1 MISLVLFFRKPG
13 VTTDNPEAILK
24 KTRANLKKVSVENSE
39 VSQAKRN
46 LAPEFEA
53 MANKTP

>member
-1 MISLVLFFRKPG
+1 MGFDFQKNYIN
-13 VTTDNPEAILK
+13 NPEAILK
-24 KTRANLKKVSVENSE
+24 KTRAKLKKVSIENSE

-46 LAPEFEA
+46 LAPKFEA